1 MYSNYDLMVEEQQKR
16 HDHLMQQPST
26 NRFLF
31 YFQHGSHWFQD
42 LAMHKNRD
50 ETLQSTVTAAKD
62 EIQRLHD
69 KVRKQHA
76 INQQLMQQLHQS
88 KTNETPSEAQTKASV
103 SERKQSWVRRK
114 LHPDQDMSN
123 DDNDPLS
130 SEYEWQPSNEE
141 ILYTFATLAPKDAVR
156 LLGRLIERSA
166 ELQLPQLGETFAI
179 GVDILDEKERRNF
192 LRDFFRYVPSDELQE
207 ALRDR
212 DEYNDSK
219 RWGNL
224 ISELKDALNLDD
236 NTNMKVG
243 ESQLHSDEA
252 RITAKIHAMVE
263 LLEDIAVEVSFLDE
277 TRMGLSPDLMSKLT
291 AYETPTKR
299 IEKARELMA
308 RAKNSANM
316 KLAES
321 PSDEKIPQCGCHC
334 GKHRLVHEDDDKSH
348 MPDESE
354 DDQKL
359 QLKPRRKAGRRKNA
373 VNFGSRMSLHRNSS
387 LAARLFPLAEVC
399 HLITSIIHL
408 KFSRDLADA
417 SLITTNASTSS
428 SGWLDDRWAYL
439 RPSLKP
445 VTFKTLVKDY
455 LVRKYGIKSIAV
467 MHTMQLE
474 RSLVHYSAL
483 HQHIRC
489 DLFAW
494 FFGVDKLRLTSK
506 DFAFRFFQQLLKN
519 LLRGFIKKPTTGT
532 IASSSITAGLPY
544 ASMVALWTEYIG
556 DGEVISPGQAGPNP
570 SLMRFLT
577 PAHAMDACNLSFP
590 VKMKEAAEFTSY
602 QEKLYRL
609 GLQKDQLELESF
621 FRSTMDVW
629 QSIFDRMLSQV
640 VANTTQ
646 GLASNG
652 SSSNR
657 ETTTAAATEVSM
669 SEMLDDAQFARCLEA
684 NSMELTTGE
693 RLQLFDLLT
702 QQERDDDTRV
712 SVKTVVV
719 FLLSASLRQD
729 AAMATATS

>member
-1 MYSNYDLMVEEQQKR
+1 MYSNYDSMVKEQKKR
-16 HDHLMQQPST
+16 DDHLLQQASA

-69 KVRKQHA
+69 KVRKQHV
-76 INQQLMQQLHQS
+76 INQQLMQQLHQL
-88 KTNETPSEAQTKASV
+88 KPNETPSQAQFTTSV
-103 SERKQSWVRRK
+103 SGRKQSRVRRN
-114 LHPDQDMSN
+114 LHPDQDLTN
-123 DDNDPLS
+123 DDNDLLS

-141 ILYTFATLAPKDAVR
+141 ILYTFASLAPKDAVR

-179 GVDILDEKERRNF
+179 GVDILEDKERRNF

-207 ALRDR
+207 ALCDR

-219 RWGNL
+219 RWENL
-224 ISELKDALNLDD
+224 IGELKDALNLDD
-236 NTNMKVG
+236 TTYVKVG

-263 LLEDIAVEVSFLDE
+263 LLEDISAEVSFLDE
-277 TRMGLSPDLMSKLT
+277 TRMVLSPDLMRKLT

-308 RAKNSANM
+308 RAKNSANTT
-316 KLAES
+316 LVES
-321 PSDEKIPQCGCHC
+321 SSDEKIAQCGCYC
-334 GKHRLVHEDDDKSH
+334 GKHRLIHEDDDKSL
-348 MPDESE
+348 MPNESE

-359 QLKPRRKAGRRKNA
+359 QLKSRRKAGRRKNA
-373 VNFGSRMSLHRNSS
+373 VNFGSRVSLHRNSS

-417 SLITTNASTSS
+417 SLITNASTS
-428 SGWLDDRWAYL
+428 SGWLDDRWEYL
-439 RPSLKP
+439 RHSLKP

-474 RSLVHYSAL
+474 RSLVHYSAF

-489 DLFAW
+489 DLFSW
-494 FFGVDKLRLTSK
+494 FIGVDKLRLASK

-532 IASSSITAGLPY
+532 VISNSATAGPPY
-544 ASMVALWTEYIG
+544 SSMIALWTEYIG
-556 DGEVISPGQAGPNP
+556 DGEVISPGQVGPNS
-570 SLMRFLT
+570 SLIRFLT

-609 GLQKDQLELESF
+609 GMQKDQLELESF

-629 QSIFDRMLSQV
+629 QSIFDSMSSQV
-640 VANTTQ
+640 VANITQ

-652 SSSNR
+652 SGNG
-657 ETTTAAATEVSM
+657 EAAAATDFSM
-669 SEMLDDAQFARCLEA
+669 SEMLDDAQFARCLAA
-684 NSMELTTGE
+684 NAMELTTGE

-712 SVKTVVV
+712 SVKTVVL
-719 FLLSASLRQD
+719 FLLSVLLRQD
-729 AAMATATS
+729 TATAKATT